1 MLILS
6 TNPSGNTVFCDD
18 IREEVTGKKSL
29 MGVYNGAMI
38 LGGAAPAIIQ
48 QLCILTTIRLDHEM
62 LPKKF
67 TVKIIFEDEDF
78 VEQII
83 SSMDTEL
90 PAPELP
96 EGSDMI
102 FAAKDGAAF
111 AQMTNEAFIGGLV
124 LSKNGRIKVRLYID
138 DDVFALGSLR
148 VIFLPQ
154 EAVIEP
160 EPVHSNR
167 TCR

>member
-1 MLILS
+1 MLILP
-6 TNPSGNTVFCDD
+6 TNPSGSTIFCDD

-29 MGVYNGAMI
+29 MGVYTGVMM
-38 LGGAAPAIIQ
+38 LVGAAPTVIP
-48 QLCILTTIRLDHEM
+48 QLCVLTTIRLDHKM
-62 LPKKF
+62 LPKKA

-78 VEQII
+78 AEQII

-90 PAPELP
+90 PAAELQ
-96 EGSDMI
+96 EGADMI
-102 FAAKDGAAF
+102 FSKKDGILS
-111 AQMTNEAFIGGLV
+111 AQLMSESHISNLV
-124 LSKNGRIKVRLYID
+124 LPQNGRIKVRLYID

-160 EPVHSNR
+160 EPVQSN
-167 TCR
+167 